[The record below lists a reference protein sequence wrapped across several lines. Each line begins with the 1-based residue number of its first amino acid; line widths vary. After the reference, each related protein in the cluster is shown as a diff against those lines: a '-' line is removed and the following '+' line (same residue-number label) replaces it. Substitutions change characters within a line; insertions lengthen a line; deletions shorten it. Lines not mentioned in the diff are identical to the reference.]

1 MAAVLSRWS
10 YQAPEDAPVMHS
22 AASPKFV
29 LPEPRP
35 VPAPDPHAALI
46 AANRARVAEL
56 RTSPYG
62 RRPPRD
68 VTAQC
73 GLTTVPQQLL
83 AAVGGTL
90 LGVGAG
96 SARYDPGPYSLK
108 LIGAGILLVLIAHLE
123 RPTRLLVLFALRCG
137 GEKPVVLDCPL
148 AGNGCAQNCLSQRR
162 LNRSSQRPR
171 ATATRAPHARRRS
184 GSAVPVAHAGGRD
197 RLRPRPSGR
206 AARLPAR

>member
-46 AANRARVAEL
+46 AANRARIAEL
-56 RTSPYG
+56 RTRPYG

-73 GLTTVPQQLL
+73 GLTTVPQQVL
-83 AAVGGTL
+83 A
-90 LGVGAG
+90 GAG
-96 SARYDPGPYSLK
+96 AALLFVGTGSVRYDPGPYSLQ
-108 LIGAGILLVLIAHLE
+108 LIGAGILLVVIAHLE
-123 RPTRLLVLFALRCG
+123 RPTRLLALFALRRG
-137 GEKPVVLDCPL
+137 
-148 AGNGCAQNCLSQRR
+148 
-162 LNRSSQRPR
+162 
-171 ATATRAPHARRRS
+171 
-184 GSAVPVAHAGGRD
+184 
-197 RLRPRPSGR
+197 
-206 AARLPAR
+206 